1 MREYLIEARKKK
13 GLTQQ
18 NVADAV
24 GVSRQYYNM
33 IENGERQQ
41 QMDITLATKLA
52 EALEMELID
61 IVQAETLLRKEV

>member
-61 IVQAETLLRKEV
+61 IVQAETLRRKEV

>member
-52 EALEMELID
+52 EALEWS
-61 IVQAETLLRKEV
+61 